1 MIASQPRVIQLIS
14 AGLVEYQAAWEWQRR
29 LAAERSA
36 GGPDTLLLLE
46 HPPTITLGNK
56 AGAANVLASPAALA
70 RRGVALVQSD
80 RGGDVTYHA
89 PGQLVGY
96 PILKL
101 SQHGGDVGRYVRNLE
116 EVVIRTLARYTIV
129 GGRVPGLSGV
139 WVNGGRAK
147 ICALGVKL
155 SAGGITSHGIALNVS
170 IDLAGFDLIVPCGI
184 AGRGVTSIAAQLG
197 HAPPPAEV
205 ADAFAEAFAE
215 VFAVELEP
223 IPCK

>member
-1 MIASQPRVIQLIS
+1 MQLIR
-14 AGLVEYQAAWEWQRR
+14 AGLVDYRAAWEWQRR

-36 GGPDTLLLLE
+36 GGPDTLLLVE
-46 HPPTITLGNK
+46 HPPTITLGNR
-56 AGAANVLASPAALA
+56 AGAANVLVPEEALA

-101 SQHGGDVGRYVRNLE
+101 SQHGGDLGRYVRSLE
-116 EVVIRTLARYTIV
+116 EAVIRTLARYGV
-129 GGRVPGLSGV
+129 AGGRVPGLSGV
-139 WVNGGRAK
+139 WVDDGSAK

-184 AGRGVTSIAAQLG
+184 AGRGVTSIAAQIG
-197 HAPPPAEV
+197 QAPPLAEV
-205 ADAFAEAFAE
+205 AAAFAEEFAAI
-215 VFAVELEP
+215 FAVTLACP
-223 IPCK
+223 